1 MDEGFEGWLNCPT
14 QGIRLPEGDHGN
26 GRWSCELDGEQRVGQ
41 RGCLAISASLEGMSL
56 PVSALQAQGGTVK
69 PLGGGG
75 FIVGFSM
82 AMMSSLAFGGPP
94 GCQEISFLV
103 S

>member
-1 MDEGFEGWLNCPT
+1 MESRRLN
-14 QGIRLPEGDHGN
+14 
-26 GRWSCELDGEQRVGQ
+26 
-41 RGCLAISASLEGMSL
+41 RGAVWPSLASLEGMSL
-56 PVSALQAQGGTVK
+56 PVRALLAQGGTEK
-69 PLGGGG
+69 PLGCCC